1 MDNPLPANQPHR
13 QGTRRTACRAGI
25 AVTAISLTLVAACST
40 KVGSPGSSNATA
52 TAASTSSAAPNTSY
66 FKGKTITYDVP
77 AAPGTSSYLS
87 AQILAPVVGKILGAT
102 VNLVSIPAGNGIAG
116 QNQVNSSQPNG
127 LTLGTLNVNTDLQ
140 SVIQQQSG
148 VNFDITKTT
157 IIAGELRSP
166 SLIVSAPGSP
176 YKTFADA
183 IDSKSTF
190 TAIDDSGGSDEQLRV
205 LFGAYQAKAHLL
217 SGYSDAGSVVQG
229 FLRGDGPITQQ
240 SFSDLQGAIDG
251 GKAVPLLL
259 NASYPAGAPDYDK
272 LKNVPTVQSF
282 LDEHKPATADGQK
295 AVQALADQFTNTSP
309 NQVVF
314 AAPGTPADVA
324 AALQQAF
331 KQALNESSVQTAF
344 NKAGLT
350 PGYIDP
356 AATLAHI
363 KDVIA
368 GAPAI
373 RTYLDYSYSGS

>member
-1 MDNPLPANQPHR
+1 
-13 QGTRRTACRAGI
+13 
-25 AVTAISLTLVAACST
+25 
-40 KVGSPGSSNATA
+40 
-52 TAASTSSAAPNTSY
+52 
-66 FKGKTITYDVP
+66 
-77 AAPGTSSYLS
+77 
-87 AQILAPVVGKILGAT
+87 
-102 VNLVSIPAGNGIAG
+102 
-116 QNQVNSSQPNG
+116 
-127 LTLGTLNVNTDLQ
+127 
-140 SVIQQQSG
+140 
-148 VNFDITKTT
+148 
-157 IIAGELRSP
+157 
-166 SLIVSAPGSP
+166 VSAPGSP

-205 LFGAYQAKAHLL
+205 LFGAYQAKAHIL

-259 NASYPAGAPDYDK
+259 NAPYPAGAPDYDK
-272 LKNVPTVQSF
+272 LKNVPTAQSF
-282 LDEHKPATADGQK
+282 LDENKPATADGQK

-331 KQALNESSVQTAF
+331 KQALGEASVQAAF

-373 RTYLDYSYSGS
+373 RKYLDYSYSGS

>member
-1 MDNPLPANQPHR
+1 M
-13 QGTRRTACRAGI
+13 
-25 AVTAISLTLVAACST
+25 
-40 KVGSPGSSNATA
+40 
-52 TAASTSSAAPNTSY
+52 SY

-87 AQILAPVVGKILGAT
+87 AQILAPAAGKILGAT
-102 VNLVSIPAGNGIAG
+102 INLASIPAGNGIAG
-116 QNQVNSSQPNG
+116 QDQVNASQPNG

-140 SVIQQQSG
+140 SVIAQQSG

-166 SLIVSAPGSP
+166 SLIVAAPGSP
-176 YKTFADA
+176 YKTFADV
-183 IDSKSTF
+183 IDSKAKF

-205 LFGAYQAKAHLL
+205 LFGAYQAKAHIL

-229 FLRGDGPITQQ
+229 FLRGDGPVTQQ
-240 SFSDLQGAIDG
+240 SFSDLRGAIEG
-251 GKAVPLLL
+251 GKALPLLL
-259 NASYPAGAPDYDK
+259 NAPYPAGAPDYNM
-272 LKNVPTVQSF
+272 LKSVPTVQSF
-282 LDEHKPATADGQK
+282 LEQHKPRTAQGQK

-314 AAPGTPADVA
+314 TAPGTPAGVT
-324 AALQQAF
+324 AALQKAF
-331 KQALNESSVQTAF
+331 RQALNEASVQAAF

-356 AATLAHI
+356 PATLAHI

-368 GAPAI
+368 GASAI
-373 RTYLDYSYSGS
+373 RAYLGYSYNGS